1 MVPSKGKDLGTL
13 EGEGGTDT
21 NGRKWDKDTAVCF
34 QRALETMERA
44 LAYNQRRGPVANRGM
59 VG

>member
-1 MVPSKGKDLGTL
+1 MVPSKRKGLGTV

-44 LAYNQRRGPVANRGM
+44 LVANRGM